1 MAAAMHPWLV
11 EFIQRIER
19 EDLPRAHA
27 AGGILSDAELVELFD
42 SQLASR
48 LLDLQS
54 RLMQAAG
61 QSFYTIGSSG
71 HEANA
76 AVAKALRVTDPA
88 FLHYRSGAFFLQR
101 AKQKPGSTPLY
112 DMLLSFAA
120 SSEDPISGGRH
131 KVFGSL
137 DLHVPPQTSTIASHV
152 PKAMGTAFA
161 IGLSKRLQQQG
172 TWPHDAIAVCSFGD
186 ASANHSTAL
195 GAINS
200 ASWAAYQQIPMPL
213 LLVCEDNGLGISTH
227 TPQGWIQ
234 QQLSQ
239 RPAVKYFFADGSNVA
254 ETYLVAQ
261 QAADYVRQKRKP
273 AILHLRTIRLFGHAG
288 ADAEVAY
295 RTKQEIARDA
305 ERDVLLFTCAALIQR
320 DLFSYEQLAEHI
332 RKQAQR
338 IARLAGQAQQ
348 RPKLTA
354 ATQVMQ
360 SIVPPARD
368 ESVVPPALTE
378 NQREQLFRF
387 DKHNVGKRQ
396 HLAKLLNW
404 SLHDLMAQYDNIV
417 MCGEDIAKKGGV
429 YHVTQHLMEAF
440 GPNRVLNT
448 VLDEQSILG
457 LAIGMAQQGMIAMP
471 EIQFLAYVHNAEDQ
485 IRGEAATLSF
495 FSDGQY
501 TNPMVIRIA
510 GLAYQKGF
518 GGHFHNDNSFAV
530 FRDIPGVIVL
540 CPSNGYDGAL
550 LMRQAV
556 RLAAVEQR
564 VVIMLE
570 PIALYMAR
578 DLHEEGDG
586 GWLCDYPTPDVPVP
600 ALGEPAV
607 YGDGDEL
614 AIVSYGNGYYLSR
627 QAEAKLRAAGHKVRV
642 VDIRCLVPLHV
653 DAIVQSLGDCK
664 QVLIVDECRR
674 RGSLSEELMTCLY
687 EDYPERF
694 KVRRITAEDSFI
706 PLGKAAYTVLPSTAG
721 IVEVASEMLAK
732 RKQGAQ
738 A

>member
-1 MAAAMHPWLV
+1 MAAAMHPWLG

-19 EDLPRAHA
+19 QELPHAQA
-27 AGGILSDAELVELFD
+27 AGGVLNDADLVELFD

-71 HEANA
+71 HESNA

-101 AKQKPGSTPLY
+101 AKQKPGTTPLY
-112 DMLLSFAA
+112 EMLLSFAA
-120 SSEDPISGGRH
+120 SSDDPISGGRH
-131 KVFGSL
+131 KVLGSL
-137 DLHVPPQTSTIASHV
+137 ELNIPPQTSTIASHV

-161 IGLSKRLQQQG
+161 IGLSKRLHHKG
-172 TWPHDAIAVCSFGD
+172 TWPHDAIAMCSFGD

-239 RPAVKYFFADGSNVA
+239 RAALKYFSADGSNLA

-273 AILHLRTIRLFGHAG
+273 AVLHLRTIRLFGHAG

-295 RTKQEIARDA
+295 RNKQEISRDA
-305 ERDVLLFTCAALIQR
+305 ERDPLLHCCAALIARGLFEHDTLVAHIRQQQQR
-320 DLFSYEQLAEHI
+320 MARIAEH
-332 RKQAQR
+332 A
-338 IARLAGQAQQ
+338 ARQ
-348 RPKLTA
+348 PKLTN
-354 ATQVMQ
+354 ATDVMR
-360 SIVPPARD
+360 SIVPPAKD
-368 ESVVPPALTE
+368 PTTLPARADDS
-378 NQREQLFRF
+378 QRQQLFKW
-387 DKHNVGKRQ
+387 DKHNVGKPQ
-396 HLAKLLNW
+396 HLAKLINW
-404 SLHDLMAQYDNIV
+404 SLHDLMAQYGNIV

-457 LAIGMAQQGMIAMP
+457 LAIGMAQQGFIAMP

-495 FSDGQY
+495 FSNGQY

-510 GLAYQKGF
+510 GLAYQRGF

-540 CPSNGYDGAL
+540 CPSNGADGAL

-578 DLHEEGDG
+578 DLHQEGDG
-586 GWLCDYPTPDVPVP
+586 GWLSHYPDVDAPLP
-600 ALGEPAV
+600 ELGEPAV
-607 YGDGDEL
+607 HGDGDEL
-614 AIVSYGNGYYLSR
+614 AIISYGNGYYLSR
-627 QAEAKLRAAGHKVRV
+627 QAEKQLAAAGHKVRV
-642 VDIRCLVPLHV
+642 IDIRCLVPLHV
-653 DAIVQSLGDCK
+653 DKIVEALGQCK
-664 QVLIVDECRR
+664 NLLVVDECRR
-674 RGSLSEELMTCLY
+674 RGSLSEELITCLH
-687 EDYPERF
+687 EDYSGRF
-694 KVRRITAEDSFI
+694 TIQRLTAEDSFI
-706 PLGKAAYTVLPSTAG
+706 PLGKAAYTVLPSFNG
-721 IVEVASEMLAK
+721 ITEKALTMLNGG
-732 RKQGAQ
+732 QS
-738 A
+738 

>member
-1 MAAAMHPWLV
+1 MAAAMHPWLG
-11 EFIQRIER
+11 EFIQRIEQQ
-19 EDLPRAHA
+19 DLPRAQA
-27 AGGILSDAELVELFD
+27 AGGILSESELVELFD

-76 AVAKALRVTDPA
+76 AVAKAMRVTDPA

-101 AKQKPGSTPLY
+101 AKQRPGSTPLY

-120 SSEDPISGGRH
+120 SSDDPISGGRH
-131 KVFGSL
+131 KVLGSL
-137 DLHVPPQTSTIASHV
+137 DLHIPPQTSTIASHV

-161 IGLSKRLQQQG
+161 IGLSKRLQHHG
-172 TWPHDAIAVCSFGD
+172 TWPHDAIAMCSFGD

-213 LLVCEDNGLGISTH
+213 LFVCEDNGLGISTH

-239 RPAVKYFFADGSNVA
+239 RPALKYFFADGSNLA

-295 RTKQEIARDA
+295 RSKQEIARDA
-305 ERDVLLFTCAALIQR
+305 ERDPLLHTCAALISR
-320 DLFSYEQLAEHI
+320 DLFTHESLAAYI
-332 RKQAQR
+332 RQQQER
-338 IARLAGQAQQ
+338 IARVAQQ
-348 RPKLTA
+348 AAQQPKLETA
-354 ATQVMQ
+354 EQVMA
-360 SIVPPARD
+360 SIVPPKRD
-368 ESVVPPALTE
+368 ESAVPVPLNAP
-378 NQREQLFRF
+378 QREQLFKF
-387 DKHNVGKRQ
+387 DKHNYGKRQ

-404 SLHDLMAQYDNIV
+404 SLHDLMAQYGNIV

-457 LAIGMAQQGMIAMP
+457 LAIGMAQQGFIAMP

-495 FSDGQY
+495 FSNGKY

-510 GLAYQKGF
+510 GLAYQRGF

-540 CPSNGYDGAL
+540 CPSNGHDGAL

-570 PIALYMAR
+570 PIALYMTR
-578 DLHEEGDG
+578 DLHSEGDG
-586 GWLCDYPTPDVPVP
+586 GWLCDYPDPAQPVP
-600 ALGEPAV
+600 ELGEPGV
-607 YGDGDEL
+607 HGDGEEL

-627 QAEAKLRAAGHKVRV
+627 QAEAKLAQAGHKVRV
-642 VDIRCLVPLHV
+642 LDIRCLVPLHT
-653 DAIVQSLGDCK
+653 DKIVAALGNCK
-664 QVLIVDECRR
+664 KVLIVDECRR
-674 RGSLSEELMTCLY
+674 RGSLSEELITALH
-687 EDYPERF
+687 EDYAGRF
-694 KVRRITAEDSFI
+694 VIQRITAEDSFI
-706 PLGKAAYTVLPSTAG
+706 PLGKAAYTVLPSTDG
-721 IVEVASEMLAK
+721 IVEKAQTML
-732 RKQGAQ
+732 QGGQ

>member
-1 MAAAMHPWLV
+1 MAAAMHPWLGQ
-11 EFIQRIER
+11 FIQRIEQH
-19 EDLPRAHA
+19 ELPHAQA
-27 AGGILSDAELVELFD
+27 AGGVLSDAELVELFD

-71 HEANA
+71 HEGNA

-101 AKQKPGSTPLY
+101 AKQKPGTTPLY

-120 SSEDPISGGRH
+120 SSDDPISGGRH
-131 KVFGSL
+131 KVLGSL
-137 DLHVPPQTSTIASHV
+137 ELHVPPQTSTIASHL

-161 IGLSKRLQQQG
+161 IGLSKRLQHQG
-172 TWPHDAIAVCSFGD
+172 TWPNDAIAMCSFGD

-239 RPAVKYFFADGSNVA
+239 RPALKYFFADGSNLA

-261 QAADYVRQKRKP
+261 QAADYVRNKRKP
-273 AILHLRTIRLFGHAG
+273 AVLHLRTIRLFGHAG

-295 RTKQEIARDA
+295 RNKQEIHRDA
-305 ERDVLLFTCAALIQR
+305 ERDPLLYSCAALIAR
-320 DLFSYEQLAEHI
+320 GLFDHDSLVAHI
-332 RKQAQR
+332 RQQQQRLVR
-338 IARLAGQAQQ
+338 IAEQTTQQ
-348 RPKLTA
+348 PKLTQA
-354 ATQVMQ
+354 EQVMQ
-360 SIVPPARD
+360 SIVPPAKDAASLPAVPD
-368 ESVVPPALTE
+368 EARR
-378 NQREQLFRF
+378 QQLFNW
-387 DKHNVGKRQ
+387 DKHNAGKPQ

-404 SLHDLMAQYDNIV
+404 ALHDLMAQFNNIV

-457 LAIGMAQQGMIAMP
+457 LAIGMAQQGFIAMP

-495 FSDGQY
+495 FSNGQY

-510 GLAYQKGF
+510 GLAYQRGF

-540 CPSNGYDGAL
+540 CPSNGVDGAL

-556 RLAAVEQR
+556 HLAAIEQR
-564 VVIMLE
+564 VVVMLE

-578 DLHEEGDG
+578 DLHSEGDN
-586 GWLCDYPTPDVPVP
+586 GWLCHYPDVQQPIP
-600 ALGEPAV
+600 ELGEPAV
-607 YGDGDEL
+607 HGDGEEL
-614 AIVSYGNGYYLSR
+614 AIISYGNGYYLSR
-627 QAEAKLRAAGHKVRV
+627 KAERQLAEAGHRVRV
-642 VDIRCLVPLHV
+642 LDIRCLVPLHV
-653 DAIVQSLGDCK
+653 DKIVAALGNTTK
-664 QVLIVDECRR
+664 LLVVDECRR
-674 RGSLSEELMTCLY
+674 RGSLSEELITTLH
-687 EDYPERF
+687 ERYHGKF
-694 KVRRITAEDSFI
+694 AIQRLTAEDSFI
-706 PLGKAAYTVLPSTAG
+706 PLGQAAYSVLPSSDAITDLAL
-721 IVEVASEMLAK
+721 SMLEETSS
-732 RKQGAQ
+732 
-738 A
+738 

>member
-1 MAAAMHPWLV
+1 MAAAMHPWLG
-11 EFIQRIER
+11 EFIQRIEQQQ
-19 EDLPRAHA
+19 LPHAQA
-27 AGGILSDAELVELFD
+27 AGGILSDADLTELFD

-76 AVAKALRVTDPA
+76 AVAKALRVNDPA

-101 AKQKPGSTPLY
+101 AKQRPGGTPFY

-120 SSEDPISGGRH
+120 SSHDPISGGRH
-131 KVFGSL
+131 KVLGSL
-137 DLHVPPQTSTIASHV
+137 VLHIPPQTSTIASHL

-161 IGLSKRLQQQG
+161 IGLSKRLQHQG
-172 TWPHDAIAVCSFGD
+172 SWPHDAIAMCSFGD

-239 RPAVKYFFADGSNVA
+239 RPALKYFFADGSNLA

-273 AILHLRTIRLFGHAG
+273 AVLHLRTIRLFGHAG

-295 RTKQEIARDA
+295 RSKQEIARDA
-305 ERDVLLFTCAALIQR
+305 ERDPLLFSCAALINR
-320 DLFSYEQLAEHI
+320 DLYSHASLVEHI
-332 RKQAQR
+332 RRQQQR
-338 IARLAGQAQQ
+338 IARIAAQAAQQ
-348 RPKLTA
+348 PKLETA
-354 ATQVMQ
+354 EQVMR
-360 SIVPPARD
+360 SIVPPKR
-368 ESVVPPALTE
+368 PA
-378 NQREQLFRF
+378 EQLPAVPGSQQRQQLFHW
-387 DKHNVGKRQ
+387 DKHNFTKRQ

-404 SLHDLMAQYDNIV
+404 SLHDLMAQYQNIV

-457 LAIGMAQQGMIAMP
+457 LAIGMAQQGFIAMP

-540 CPSNGYDGAL
+540 CPSNGHDGAL

-556 RLAAVEQR
+556 HLAAVEQR
-564 VVIMLE
+564 VVVMLE
-570 PIALYMAR
+570 PIALYMTR
-578 DLHEEGDG
+578 DLHSEGDG
-586 GWLCDYPTPDVPVP
+586 GWLCDYPEPDT
-600 ALGEPAV
+600 ALPEPGEPAV
-607 YGDGDEL
+607 HGSGEEL
-614 AIVSYGNGYYLSR
+614 AIISYGNGYYLSR
-627 QAEAKLRAAGHKVRV
+627 QAEAKLTAAGHKVRV
-642 VDIRCLVPLHV
+642 LDLRCLVPLHV
-653 DAIVQSLGDCK
+653 DKIVAALENCK
-664 QVLIVDECRR
+664 RVLIVDECRR
-674 RGSLSEELMTCLY
+674 RGSLSEELTTALC
-687 EDYPERF
+687 EDYPGRF
-694 KVRRITAEDSFI
+694 TVQRLTAEDSFI
-706 PLGKAAYTVLPSTAG
+706 PLGKAAYAVLPSAEG
-721 IVEVASEMLAK
+721 IVTAAEKML
-732 RKQGAQ
+732 QEAQ
-738 A
+738 K

>member
-1 MAAAMHPWLV
+1 MAAAMHPWLG

-19 EDLPRAHA
+19 QQLPHAQA
-27 AGGILSDAELVELFD
+27 AGGVLSDADLVELFD

-101 AKQKPGSTPLY
+101 AKQKPGTTPLY
-112 DMLLSFAA
+112 EMLLSFAA
-120 SSEDPISGGRH
+120 SSDDPISGGRH
-131 KVFGSL
+131 KVLGSL
-137 DLHVPPQTSTIASHV
+137 ELNVPPQTSTIASHV

-161 IGLSKRLQQQG
+161 IGLSKRLQHQG
-172 TWPHDAIAVCSFGD
+172 TWPHDAIAMCSFGD

-239 RPAVKYFFADGSNVA
+239 RPALKYFFADGSNLA

-273 AILHLRTIRLFGHAG
+273 AVLHLRTIRLFGHAG

-295 RTKQEIARDA
+295 RNKQEISRDA
-305 ERDVLLFTCAALIQR
+305 ERDPLLHCCAALIARGLFDHDTLVAHIHQQQQR
-320 DLFSYEQLAEHI
+320 MA
-332 RKQAQR
+332 R
-338 IARLAGQAQQ
+338 IAQHAAQQ
-348 RPKLTA
+348 PKLTNA
-354 ATQVMQ
+354 EDVMR
-360 SIVPPARD
+360 SIVPPQNDPTTLPVRPD
-368 ESVVPPALTE
+368 DS
-378 NQREQLFRF
+378 QRQQLFKW
-387 DKHNVGKRQ
+387 DKHNVGKPQ

-404 SLHDLMAQYDNIV
+404 SLHDLMAQYGNIV

-457 LAIGMAQQGMIAMP
+457 LAIGMAQQGFIAMP

-495 FSDGQY
+495 FSNGQY

-510 GLAYQKGF
+510 GLAYQRGF

-540 CPSNGYDGAL
+540 CPSNGADGAL

-564 VVIMLE
+564 IVIMLE

-578 DLHEEGDG
+578 DLHQEGDA
-586 GWLCDYPTPDVPVP
+586 GWLCQYPDVDAPIP
-600 ALGEPAV
+600 ELGEPAV
-607 YGDGDEL
+607 HGDGEEL
-614 AIVSYGNGYYLSR
+614 AIISYGNGYYLSR
-627 QAEAKLRAAGHKVRV
+627 QAEKQLAAAGHKVRV
-642 VDIRCLVPLHV
+642 IDIRCLVPLHV
-653 DAIVQSLGDCK
+653 DKIVAALGQCK
-664 QVLIVDECRR
+664 NLLVVDECRR
-674 RGSLSEELMTCLY
+674 RGSLSEELITCLH
-687 EDYPERF
+687 EDYSGRF
-694 KVRRITAEDSFI
+694 TTQRLTAEDSFI
-706 PLGKAAYTVLPSTAG
+706 PLGKAAYTVLPSFNG
-721 IVEVASEMLAK
+721 ITEKALKMLSGG
-732 RKQGAQ
+732 QS
-738 A
+738 